1 MAWDNARK
9 SCEDV
14 GGNLIKIE
22 TKEENTF
29 LLNTF
34 LQIPSSEVFIE
45 AWIGLSDKDKEGTFV
60 WTDGTPQSNSE
71 DCTVWADD
79 QPNDED
85 DQDCVEIANGVFWPG
100 GPPQIGVWNDFQCDK
115 ELKYICEKDR
125 EEYLLEAWSCNFSL
139 FKKIDNIHSGPDNGW
154 YSFFFLRSN

>member
-1 MAWDNARK
+1 MEWDNARK

-45 AWIGLSDKDKEGTFV
+45 AWIGLSDKDKEGKFV
-60 WTDGTPQSNSE
+60 WTDGTPQSNNE

-139 FKKIDNIHSGPDNGW
+139 FKKN
-154 YSFFFLRSN
+154 R